1 MAEKG
6 FKRKL
11 TAILSADAVGYS
23 RLMGEDEAATVRT
36 ITSYRNV
43 ISTLIKQHNGTV
55 IDSPGDNLLAEFVSV
70 VDAVQCGVAV
80 QKELEARNDELPENR
95 RMQFR
100 IGINLGDVIQEE
112 DRIYG
117 DGVNIAARLEAL
129 ADPGGICVSKTAFDH
144 IETKLPLGYEFM
156 GDQAVKNIAKP
167 VGAYRVMM
175 EPRVTVAKEKEVA
188 VVIPFWRRKAA
199 IVGAIAV
206 LVVIIGVAVWSLYLR
221 PPPIEPASV
230 EKMAYPLPEKP
241 SVAVLPFVNMSDDPK
256 QEYFSDGIT
265 EHIITSLSKVPYLF
279 VIARHSTFSYKGK
292 SATIQQIAEELGVR
306 YVLEGSIQRSDD
318 RVRITVQLIDATTGH
333 HLWAENYDRKLDDIF
348 SVQDEIS
355 KSIMVALQVKLTE
368 GEMASLAADTV
379 SIKAYQKYLKALEHY
394 YRRTKEDALVARQL
408 LQEAIALDPEYAAAY
423 LLVGWTYLDD
433 VWLGMTKTPSE
444 SIAKAEGMVQKTISI
459 HGLTVGEN
467 ALLSCVHLL
476 KKDLDKAIAYA
487 EKAVEQRPNY
497 ANVHNILGLALRS
510 NGQYDEAISSFK
522 KALQLDPVNR
532 IARQS
537 NLAWAYLYSKQY
549 EKAISNWNETL
560 ERNPDYLYAYMGLTA
575 AYWLTG
581 SEDQAQQ
588 AAQHVLRINPKFSL
602 GYWEKRSTSK
612 DKALKEQ
619 IFDAWRKA
627 GLK

>member
-619 IFDAWRKA
+619 ISDAWRKA